1 MVNTL
6 RPLLRRVVLG
16 VLLTIASQ
24 ADAQNVFRVRFDT
37 VVAKAGDVATVNVL
51 YTFTST
57 RPHSIRDLTLRF
69 LTDALEVQPIGY
81 LIDGTALATFRDAF
95 GNVDSSWS
103 HTGFAARGEHE
114 IDLSNPVL
122 IRVQFRIDPRL
133 ADTAFLHFDRSF
145 GMFAENDSVDVIEQE
160 DGWIRTESVA
170 GHVVIRSLGATIQG
184 ETEGFSPDPVPFV
197 IPMTIMGNA
206 DSAILTF
213 SIDSTRL
220 VLDSVTRSSIALR
233 IVKAPEFGG
242 RERVE
247 VYFDTPLS
255 RMDSAVLHFTGL
267 VGLDTVCEAL
277 TKMRLLPRGSDAPIG
292 NTIYIGDSICL
303 EGHKPTGAVSQEK
316 NEEQRIAI
324 YPNPARERVWFE
336 GATERSVVRVYDALG
351 RTVSETRGSV
361 WSVPPSVGAGSY
373 EVMVR
378 NDEGKR
384 WVGRLTLVP

>member
-1 MVNTL
+1 
-6 RPLLRRVVLG
+6 VVLG
-16 VLLTIASQ
+16 VLLISASR

-51 YTFTST
+51 YTFTSA

-69 LTDALEVQPIGY
+69 LTDALGVQPIGY
-81 LIDGTALATFRDAF
+81 LIDGTALATFRDAI

-122 IRVQFRIDPRL
+122 IRVQFRVDPRL

-145 GMFAENDSVDVIEQE
+145 GMFAENDSVDVIERT
-160 DGWIRTESVA
+160 DGWIRTESVV
-170 GHVVIRSLGATIQG
+170 GHVVVSTPATLVRG
-184 ETEGFSPDPVPFV
+184 ETEGFSPDPIPFAV
-197 IPMTIMGNA
+197 PMTIVGKA

-220 VLDSVTRSSIALR
+220 VLDSITKGFAALR

-242 RERVE
+242 RERIE
-247 VYFDTPLS
+247 VYFDTPLIVT
-255 RMDSAVLHFTGL
+255 DSVSLHFTGL

-277 TKMRLLPRGSDAPIG
+277 TKVRLLPRGNSDPIG
-292 NTIYIGDSICL
+292 NTIYAGDSICL
-303 EGHKPTGAVSQEK
+303 EGHKPTGAVGRAK
-316 NEEQRIAI
+316 NEEQRFAI

-336 GATERSVVRVYDALG
+336 GATETSVIRVYDALG

-361 WSVPPSVGAGSY
+361 WSVPPGVGAGSY
-373 EVMVR
+373 EVMIR
-378 NDEGKR
+378 DDEGER